1 MIPDADI
8 VGVTVLLLTCSYMG
22 HEFIRVGYYVN
33 NEYMDESMREE
44 PPAKV
49 MLDKIQRNILAEKP
63 RITRFPVPWDPI
75 DPPTPS
81 LLEAQIGE
89 SVAHHSHVVEH
100 NGSSLGVGGGEAM
113 PVV

>member
-1 MIPDADI
+1 M
-8 VGVTVLLLTCSYMG
+8 LLTCSYMG
-22 HEFIRVGYYVN
+22 HEFIRIGYYVN

-49 MLDKIQRNILAEKP
+49 VLDKIQRNILAEKP
-63 RITRFPVPWDPI
+63 RITRFPAPWDPI

-81 LLEAQIGE
+81 LLEEQRE
-89 SVAHHSHVVEH
+89 DSVVQHSHVGEQ
-100 NGSSLGVGGGEAM
+100 NGVGVAVGGGEAM